1 MAIYISKK
9 KGIPKPVLQE
19 KEASATTIDVE
30 VVPDEGYDA
39 LSKVTVNA
47 LNLQEKTADAGAV
60 AINVTADEG
69 YDALS
74 KVTVNAINNQSKT
87 IRATVE
93 NQTITPDEGYSGL
106 QEVVVQPQNH
116 TNPDALQISEPIRYD
131 MGAVHNYRY
140 IQPEGLI
147 REPEGILLIETNGIY
162 DPLTAMS
169 VPKRYVEVDV
179 HPVVNLQDKT
189 ATAGSSVVTVT
200 ADDGYDGLGEV
211 RINAINNQSKSVT
224 ATSSTQY
231 VYPSSGYSG
240 LSSVTVN
247 PQVHSGRV
255 SGSEGVLQDLGQYH
269 NVRYVDNTG
278 LIQPYG
284 TKTIEANGT
293 HDVASYSKAYVNVP
307 PQYIPLPETTLW
319 TNSSPTSSFSAQ
331 SVTLSK
337 AVQNF
342 EYLEIYYRFS
352 TSDSTTVRDI
362 FLVEDLDTSS
372 ITRRIIGMRRTSG
385 ETRVR
390 PIQLT
395 SSTTIQFS
403 ASYQTT
409 TSSQS
414 TSNTYI
420 IPTKIVGR
428 GSGSIGDI
436 DDDTSL

>member
-9 KGIPKPVLQE
+9 KGNPKPVLQE
-19 KEASATTIDVE
+19 KEASASTIAVE

-47 LNLQEKTADAGAV
+47 LNLQEKTATAGAV
-60 AINVTADEG
+60 ATDVTADEG

-87 IRATVE
+87 VRATTS
-93 NQTITPDEGYSGL
+93 NQTVTPDEGYSGL
-106 QEVVVQPQNH
+106 QEVVVQPQLH
-116 TNPDALQISEPIRYD
+116 DNPEALQISEPIRYD

-200 ADDGYDGLGEV
+200 ADSGYDGLGEV
-211 RINAINNQSKSVT
+211 RIDAINNQSKSVT

-247 PQVHSGRV
+247 PQVHSGQV
-255 SGSEGVLQDLGQYH
+255 SGSEGVLQDLGQNH
-269 NVRYVDNTG
+269 NVRYVDNRG
-278 LIQPYG
+278 MVYPYG
-284 TKTIEANGT
+284 TKTIETNGT

-307 PQYIPLPETTLW
+307 PQYIPLPEETIW
-319 TNSSPTSSFSAQ
+319 TNSAPSSSFSAQ
-331 SVTLSK
+331 TVTLSK
-337 AVQNF
+337 DVEHF
-342 EYLEIYYRFS
+342 K
-352 TSDSTTVRDI
+352 
-362 FLVEDLDTSS
+362 FLA
-372 ITRRIIGMRRTSG
+372 ITFR
-385 ETRVR
+385 
-390 PIQLT
+390 
-395 SSTTIQFS
+395 
-403 ASYQTT
+403 Y
-409 TSSQS
+409 S
-414 TSNTYI
+414 TSNSNTGTIMVAVDDFLDMVYSSYPQHGVAHTFKMGSSSKNSAREAYYVSGTQIRFGNATYI
-420 IPTKIVGR
+420 GAEGSANTYNIPIKVVGI
-428 GSGSIGDI
+428 GEGSIGELDE
-436 DDDTSL
+436 